1 MEKLISRTIL
11 LFCVFGGQLSLAQQ
25 TDKVFEAFEA
35 FKKFAKGIAIG
46 STYIQD
52 VELTNG
58 KYLKITYLK
67 SSETLTLDEVDN
79 GVILNYFGKQA
90 DIESKRIEFFCSSG
104 KRCSFTS
111 HSFGDG
117 YYTSASWTGLGSK
130 TEQFYVLL
138 GNLIVACKEANI
150 KNFKQEINYDERLK
164 IVTSKDFIDYIPEK
178 TKVVLKSAG
187 KDNEYYKQLKSYI
200 GKEVKAYPL
209 YINSD
214 LKTYKGSIYS
224 PETQKDF
231 KVSSIEITTTEDP
244 KASIEKESE
253 EYTAKTKKRQKD
265 FNNMKTFSTEY
276 LPPIMN
282 LFKEKTEYLGEK
294 FFIIET
300 PETKNDAYPESY
312 TISTKPELY
321 YFVIV
326 GEMDTVEFSYN
337 GEVLKEYESIKNEKI
352 KKYYLA
358 KKQVKEL
365 NAAGT
370 KRWVFAF
377 GSTTAMQKL
386 DKISEIKLSINAR
399 SNKNTNQYAFIYCF
413 KSLEEKTEQE

>member
-1 MEKLISRTIL
+1 MKKIISTTIFLICTVCAQIS
-11 LFCVFGGQLSLAQQ
+11 FAQQ
-25 TDKVFEAFEA
+25 TDKVSEAFTA
-35 FKKFAKGIAIG
+35 FNNFAKGIPIG
-46 STYIQD
+46 SSYIQD
-52 VELTNG
+52 IELTNG
-58 KYLKITYLK
+58 KDLKLTYLRN
-67 SSETLTLDEVDN
+67 SETIPLDRVHD
-79 GVILNYFGKQA
+79 GVITNYYGRQT
-90 DIESKRIEFFCSSG
+90 DIESKRIEFYLSPFKQSSYYE
-104 KRCSFTS
+104 TS
-111 HSFGDG
+111 YDRD
-117 YYTSASWTGLGSK
+117 YVSWTGLGSK

-138 GNLIVACKEANI
+138 GNLIVAYKEANI
-150 KNFKQEINYDERLK
+150 KNFKQEISYVERLK
-164 IVTSKDFIDYIPEK
+164 IVTAKNFVDYIPK
-178 TKVVLKSAG
+178 RTKIILKSAG
-187 KDNEYYKQLKSYI
+187 KNNEYYKQLRSYI
-200 GKEVKAYPL
+200 GKDVEAAPL
-209 YINSD
+209 YINGD
-214 LKTYKGSIYS
+214 LKTYGGRIYS
-224 PETQKDF
+224 AETQKDF
-231 KVSSIEITTTEDP
+231 KVSSIEIATIENPTTI
-244 KASIEKESE
+244 IEKESE

-300 PETKNDAYPESY
+300 PETKTDAYPESY

-337 GEVLKEYESIKNEKI
+337 GEVLKEYELIKNEKI